1 MGNVLTKKKVRGCT
15 IWHFFQGANIKNT
28 TKGLIL
34 LSING
39 TATLSSGRPP
49 LTSESFSYIK
59 DEPSLL
65 AGPKGVDIAFA
76 VLEPE
81 REDGTQDAEAA
92 METDIKPVE

>member
-1 MGNVLTKKKVRGCT
+1 MVNKVRGCT
-15 IWHFFQGANIKNT
+15 IWHFFRGANIQNP

-39 TATLSSGRPP
+39 TATLSPGEP

-65 AGPKGVDIAFA
+65 AGAKGVDIAFV

-81 REDGTQDAEAA
+81 RVERENQAQDPGAA
-92 METDIKPVE
+92 VETYIRPVE